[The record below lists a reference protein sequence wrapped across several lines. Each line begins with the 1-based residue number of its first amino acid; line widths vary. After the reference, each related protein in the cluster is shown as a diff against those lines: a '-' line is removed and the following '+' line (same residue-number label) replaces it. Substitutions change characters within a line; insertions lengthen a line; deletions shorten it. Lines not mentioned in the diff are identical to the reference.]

1 MKRIIAILLALVC
14 AAALVSCKKS
24 EKMVIGITEYEPMN
38 YKDSA
43 GKWIGFDTE
52 FAEAACKKL
61 GRTPEFKVID
71 WETKEIE
78 LKAGNIAC
86 IWNGLTVTEE
96 RRENMAFTD
105 SYLRNEQAIVIKA
118 ENAAKYTDKASFAGA
133 SFVAEKESA
142 GQSAVES
149 DFPDAKFTAVD
160 VQPMALLEVK
170 AGTADAAVIDATM
183 ANAMTGAGTDYENL
197 VIVQGIPLTNEEYA
211 RGFKIGSADVATF
224 NDVIKTLKSD
234 GTLDALAKK
243 YGVADWIIK

>member
-14 AAALVSCKKS
+14 VAALVSCKKS

-38 YKDSA
+38 YKDSS

-78 LKAGNIAC
+78 LKAGNIDC

-96 RRENMAFTD
+96 RRENMAFTS
-105 SYLRNEQAIVIKA
+105 SYLINEQAIVVKA

-133 SFVAEKESA
+133 SFVAESESA
-142 GQSAVES
+142 GQTAVES
-149 DFPDAKFTAVD
+149 DFPDAKFTAVES
-160 VQPMALLEVK
+160 QAMTLLEVK
-170 AGTADAAVIDATM
+170 AGTADAAVIDVTM
-183 ANAMTGAGTDYENL
+183 ARAMTGAGTDYADL
-197 VIVQGIPLTNEEYA
+197 VIVTGISLTNEEYA
-211 RGFKIGSADVATF
+211 IGFKIGSEDVAKF
-224 NDVIKTLKSD
+224 NDIIKTFRSD
-234 GTLDALAKK
+234 GTLSKLAEK
-243 YGVADWIIK
+243 YGVADLLIK